1 MYQMGSDNF
10 DIYFDKVK
18 KVLDN
23 IYDFCASIETENRLS
38 IVRGEPN
45 NEINSIVEKIK
56 KLILEKTKKTRL
68 RENPLD
74 FCTKTQ

>member
-10 DIYFDKVK
+10 DVYFDKVK

-68 RENPLD
+68 RE
-74 FCTKTQ
+74 KTIGFLYKN

>member
-68 RENPLD
+68 RE
-74 FCTKTQ
+74 KTIGFLYKN

>member
-1 MYQMGSDNF
+1 MGSDNF
-10 DIYFDKVK
+10 DVYFDKVK

-68 RENPLD
+68 RE
-74 FCTKTQ
+74 KTIGFLYKN

>member
-1 MYQMGSDNF
+1 MGSDNF

-68 RENPLD
+68 RE
-74 FCTKTQ
+74 KTIGFLYKN